1 MYTKFLG
8 RTRQKCWFNNFVRK
22 MLKRL
27 QIHNFVKNSFR
38 TNYVSSKESKNT
50 PFEYL
55 LQWITQREPSIVA
68 ATCLTLLHIWPCCL
82 SDPATCLT
90 LLPVWPCYL
99 SGPAACLTLLPV
111 WPCYLSSPATCLTL
125 LPVSPCYLSDP
136 ANNKISAKS

>member
-1 MYTKFLG
+1 
-8 RTRQKCWFNNFVRK
+8 

-68 ATCLTLLHIWPCCL
+68 ATCLQSWACVSKITSRLAPVRRFQTLSRLAL
-82 SDPATCLT
+82 SRIYKQKNFASLAFR
-90 LLPVWPCYL
+90 VIAYR
-99 SGPAACLTLLPV
+99 
-111 WPCYLSSPATCLTL
+111 
-125 LPVSPCYLSDP
+125 VS
-136 ANNKISAKS
+136 KIT